1 MIGAGLQVWGCLH
14 ALPAPTRD
22 PAGDPTPR
30 FAPCAS
36 RPDLASGP
44 EAPAGPSWMAYRGR
58 PGRAQPLQPWS
69 PSSCDAEPTRQRLPT
84 RFFCCGSL
92 VLSDAFRV
100 VGSRAGWSAAR
111 AGMVG
116 QGLVSVRAVWE
127 GQEPAGAVAGCQTG
141 PALHATPAPMCAVI
155 LHVTRGPCGRLAR
168 VGVQSRVEWCF
179 PKWAEVLCSL
189 TCLLEAD
196 TKITVLSPSINGTP
210 TVRAHG
216 TGAPASLASNSAP
229 EKSEHRLG
237 CRSARKPR

>member
-1 MIGAGLQVWGCLH
+1 MWKRAWGMIGAGLQVWGCLH

-22 PAGDPTPR
+22 PAGDPRPR
-30 FAPCAS
+30 FAPCVR

-44 EAPAGPSWMAYRGR
+44 EAPAGGSWRVFRGR

-69 PSSCDAEPTRQRLPT
+69 PSSSDAESTWRRLTT
-84 RFFCCGSL
+84 RFLDMALL
-92 VLSDAFRV
+92 VLSGRCRV

-189 TCLLEAD
+189 TCLLEAH
-196 TKITVLSPSINGTP
+196 TKITILPPS
-210 TVRAHG
+210 RA
-216 TGAPASLASNSAP
+216 SSS
-229 EKSEHRLG
+229 
-237 CRSARKPR
+237 

>member
-1 MIGAGLQVWGCLH
+1 METVAD
-14 ALPAPTRD
+14 AL
-22 PAGDPTPR
+22 
-30 FAPCAS
+30 FY
-36 RPDLASGP
+36 
-44 EAPAGPSWMAYRGR
+44 MA
-58 PGRAQPLQPWS
+58 L
-69 PSSCDAEPTRQRLPT
+69 
-84 RFFCCGSL
+84 L
-92 VLSDAFRV
+92 VLSGRCRV

-189 TCLLEAD
+189 TCLLEAH
-196 TKITVLSPSINGTP
+196 TKITVLSPSVARRT
-210 TVRAHG
+210 RAHFETPPVVIKIYGG
-216 TGAPASLASNSAP
+216 TLCPLIYHTLLTAAHLQA
-229 EKSEHRLG
+229 
-237 CRSARKPR
+237 